1 MNLTLRAARTADLP
15 AIYDLLDQC
24 FPEAPRSLFVE
35 QTERDATFRLRH
47 GRIAVADG
55 RIVGYVRIFER
66 RMLVRG
72 VPVAAG
78 GIGSVATH
86 PDARGHGI
94 ATRLMRDAIEEMR
107 RGGFA
112 LSFLFTGISG
122 FYERLGYRIVREPW
136 MEADPAEA
144 ARRPLPSLYSV
155 RTMTD
160 ADVPRLLSIYRRA
173 SAGST
178 GSVARRLRTWRDAA
192 HWLGEN
198 EGDGLV
204 AERNGVPVAYLR
216 SRCRTFGHQILEAEH
231 LRGHEPAIASL
242 LATLGARAAEHGE
255 RLVALV
261 PEGHALAM
269 ALRTLGSATVTT
281 DVPYPMM
288 MRMISLDALLTEL
301 LPYLRTRAAGHPG
314 PALRL
319 GLHAPDGQ
327 RAIVDVAKRAVT
339 VRRNG
344 TAYELDAAATLD
356 ALLGQRRAGRLVRPR
371 PAADVARR
379 IDALLPETALRFW
392 NSDRI

>member
-1 MNLTLRAARTADLP
+1 LTLRAARTADLP
-15 AIYDLLDQC
+15 ALYDLLEQC

-47 GRIAVADG
+47 GRVAVADG

-86 PDARGHGI
+86 PDARESGV
-94 ATRLMRDAIEEMR
+94 ASAVMRDAIDEMR

-112 LSFLFTGISG
+112 LSFLFTGITP
-122 FYERLGYRIVREPW
+122 FYERLGYRVVREPRIA
-136 MEADPAEA
+136 ADPAEA
-144 ARRPLPSLYSV
+144 ARLPLPSLYTV
-155 RTMTD
+155 RPMTD
-160 ADVPRLLSIYRRA
+160 GDIPRLLSIYRRA

-178 GSVARRLRTWRDAA
+178 GSVVRTRRSWRDAT
-192 HWLGEN
+192 HWLGERD
-198 EGDGLV
+198 GDGLV
-204 AERNGVPVAYLR
+204 AERNGVPAAYLR
-216 SRCRTFGHQILEAEH
+216 SRCRTYGHQILEAEH
-231 LRGHEPAIASL
+231 LRGHELAIVSL
-242 LATLGARAAEHGE
+242 LSMIGARAAEHGE

-261 PEGHALAM
+261 PEGQALANTM
-269 ALRTLGSATVTT
+269 RTLPSATVTT

-288 MRMISLDALLTEL
+288 MRIISLDALLGGL
-301 LPYLRTRAAGHPG
+301 SRYLRTRAAGHPG
-314 PALRL
+314 PPLRL
-319 GLHAPDGQ
+319 GLRAPGGQ
-327 RAIVDVAKRAVT
+327 RAVVDVAKRAVT

-344 TAYELDAAATLD
+344 AAYELDAAATLD
-356 ALLGQRRAGRLVRPR
+356 ALLGQRRAGRLARPM
-371 PAADVARR
+371 PAAEAVRR